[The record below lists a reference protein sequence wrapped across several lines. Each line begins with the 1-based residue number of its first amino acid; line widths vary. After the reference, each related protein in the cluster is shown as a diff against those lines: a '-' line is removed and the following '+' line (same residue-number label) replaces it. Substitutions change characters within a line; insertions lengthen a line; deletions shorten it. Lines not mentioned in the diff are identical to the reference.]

1 MSARGTHD
9 PGAKR
14 RWSRPTPRQW
24 EVLRLL
30 NSNPGLSIAEVADAL
45 KLRKS
50 RGAAIYVTVRRAIRR
65 GFITTK
71 LGKKAKSYAL
81 FAAPDWRV
89 SP

>member
-1 MSARGTHD
+1 MSAKGTSD

-14 RWSRPTPRQW
+14 RWTRPTPRQW
-24 EVLRLL
+24 EVLKLL
-30 NSNPGLSIAEVADAL
+30 NQTPGLSIAEVANAL

-50 RGAAIYVTVRRAIRR
+50 RGAAIYVTVQRAIRR

-81 FAAPDWRV
+81 FAAPDWRAV
-89 SP
+89 

>member
-1 MSARGTHD
+1 VSARGTPD

-14 RWSRPTPRQW
+14 RWSKPTPRQW

-30 NSNPGLSIAEVADAL
+30 TQTPGLSIAEVADAL

-50 RGAAIYVTVRRAIRR
+50 RGAAIYVTVQRAIRR

-81 FAAPDWRV
+81 FTAPDWRA
-89 SP
+89 P

>member
-1 MSARGTHD
+1 VSARGTSD

-14 RWSRPTPRQW
+14 RWSKPTPRQW

-30 NSNPGLSIAEVADAL
+30 TQTPGLSIAEVADAL

-50 RGAAIYVTVRRAIRR
+50 RGAAIYVTVHRAIRR

-81 FAAPDWRV
+81 FTAPDWRA
-89 SP
+89 P